1 MLAKTQWRS
10 ILSNIYLPMVIF
22 GFAALWFSPAMVS
35 IVTAICGILFLVQAK
50 TLLSESYK
58 SMLYPVLILLLLAV
72 LDLIFHSSASIVL
85 DLSLIH
91 I

>member
-10 ILSNIYLPMVIF
+10 TLSKIYLPIVIV
-22 GFAALWFSPAMVS
+22 GFAALWFSPAIVS

-58 SMLYPVLILLLLAV
+58 SLLYPVLVILLLAL
-72 LDLIFHSSASIVL
+72 
-85 DLSLIH
+85 
-91 I
+91 